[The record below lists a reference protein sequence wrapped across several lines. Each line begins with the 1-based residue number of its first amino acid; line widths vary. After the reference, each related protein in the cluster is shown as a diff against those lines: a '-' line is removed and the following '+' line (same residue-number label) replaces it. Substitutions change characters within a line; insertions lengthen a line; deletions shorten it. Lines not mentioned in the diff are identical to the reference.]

1 MVPEVIDWETV
12 RCVSI
17 DACSIRFLQHNSNA
31 EREITFPSEEA
42 LHQALRR
49 WTLDSDKATEF
60 FRRHDFKSTGPEFSA

>member
-17 DACSIRFLQHNSNA
+17 DARSIRFLQHNSNA
-31 EREITFPSEEA
+31 EREIVFPSEEA

-49 WTLDSDKATEF
+49 WTLESDKATEF
-60 FRRHDFKSTGPEFSA
+60 FRRNDFKSTGPEFSP